1 MHRCWCGIVV
11 LAAIMSSTTM
21 AADAPST
28 TPPTASEHAPVPPT
42 DAAPLPIRFGSKV
55 SAPLATGAPLRR
67 YSEQAF
73 HRGLLP
79 LTDLLEHLAV
89 AEEMD
94 VRRVTVELP
103 EDSVPSSTAV
113 LSALQPRL
121 AALRVAV
128 RQMEA
133 FRQPAAANWHAD
145 LLLGKYVLAQA
156 EEEAA
161 RFAGDSAKVDQTIR
175 AQSSLAMEHYERRVF
190 DARILGHASLPEVTR
205 AVSFLNINPTQK
217 RLRLQQ
223 AVGTTQRWNAVGSG
237 IGRTDRVL
245 ESQLQVAMWD
255 AEPRTTKPDEATLR
269 RGLVD
274 ADRLSS
280 QLFAKQQEYYA
291 HGTATLADLSRAWQ
305 TRRQVHLLADWVN
318 APLPTLSPSSHAR
331 ELREL
336 TGIAESIHDRRGRH
350 ASDVEYVRVLRSL
363 HATDFRRRPS
373 QLSRQSAN

>member
-1 MHRCWCGIVV
+1 MDRCWCGIVV

-21 AADAPST
+21 AADSPST
-28 TPPTASEHAPVPPT
+28 TPQPASEPAPLPPT
-42 DAAPLPIRFGSKV
+42 DAAPLLLRSEREV
-55 SAPLATGAPLRR
+55 SAPLATGAPLRG
-67 YSEQAF
+67 YSQQAF

-79 LTDLLEHLAV
+79 LTDFLEHLAV

-94 VRRVTVELP
+94 VRRVTVALP
-103 EDSVPSSTAV
+103 EDSAPSSSAV
-113 LSALQPRL
+113 LSALQPRR

-161 RFAGDSAKVDQTIR
+161 RFAGDPVKVDQATR
-175 AQSSLAMEHYERRVF
+175 SQSSLAIEHYQRRVF

-205 AVSFLNINPTQK
+205 AVSFLNIDPTQK
-217 RLRLQQ
+217 RRTLRQ

-245 ESQLQVAMWD
+245 ESQLQVTMWD
-255 AEPRTTKPDEATLR
+255 AETRTTKPNDAILR

-280 QLFAKQQEYYA
+280 QLFAKQQEYYT

-305 TRRQVHLLADWVN
+305 TRRQVHLLADWVD
-318 APLPTLSPSSHAR
+318 APLPTSSPSSHAR

-336 TGIAESIHDRRGRH
+336 TGIAESVHDRRGRH

-363 HATDFRRRPS
+363 HATDFPHRRDIS
-373 QLSRQSAN
+373 SRQ